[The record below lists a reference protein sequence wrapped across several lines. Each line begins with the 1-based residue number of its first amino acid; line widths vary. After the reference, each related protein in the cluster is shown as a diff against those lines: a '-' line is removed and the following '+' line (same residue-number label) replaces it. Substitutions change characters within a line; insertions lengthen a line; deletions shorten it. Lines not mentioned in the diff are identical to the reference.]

1 MLLHGKEGYVNV
13 RQCYVIRTVHCLSN
27 VNSYEAI
34 ERSCIQ
40 NVMWQMHV
48 VYMVF

>member
-1 MLLHGKEGYVNV
+1 MLFHGNERYVNV

-34 ERSCIQ
+34 ESSCTERHVANARS
-40 NVMWQMHV
+40 
-48 VYMVF
+48 